1 MRMGATYCILGIDK
15 WVVDSNNLEFVMG
28 EGIAKDNAT
37 DPAESVDANFHRHF
51 CLSELLDNR
60 DGELAQRLR
69 VRILV

>member
-1 MRMGATYCILGIDK
+1 MRLNERI
-15 WVVDSNNLEFVMG
+15 VDSNNLEFVMG